1 VGFASVVLLAYF
13 LSGGIEEAQ
22 STRRRPATQTQLQ
35 VDFGARPTPLNL
47 VRKPP
52 VELKSF
58 KVVGATGVGAFVPI
72 DANLAVGTGVSTFR
86 VGPGHCAMQL
96 VAGLRIRF

>member
-13 LSGGIEEAQ
+13 LSGGTEEPM
-22 STRRRPATQTQLQ
+22 RRRAVAETQLQ

-58 KVVGATGVGAFVPI
+58 KVVGATGIGAFVPI
-72 DANLAVGTGVSTFR
+72 DANVAVGTGVSTFR
-86 VGPGHCAMQL
+86 VGPGHCAMQF
-96 VAGLRIRF
+96 VAGLRVRF